1 MCGASGSLGR
11 QLANHQQSGRK
22 RSTNMRS
29 KDLIS
34 VTDAELG
41 RFSMEDQSNY
51 GVCLEDLQLFAQLE
65 DLSGES
71 GPMQMELLSP
81 GSKFDLL
88 ELVKPI
94 QLNSQG
100 ICEQK
105 QAFQQRNTTEAPQKI
120 EDICKPKRRPPTRRR
135 LGSGKDHICDVCGR
149 RFSEAYNLRIHK
161 MTHTDEK
168 PHVCEECG
176 KAFRQL
182 NKLRIHAVTHTA
194 ERPYKCDICDKGFR
208 YANYLAVHR
217 RLHTGE
223 KPYPCLVKDCPLSF
237 HSIHAR
243 RIHTKLRHS
252 TQTDPD
258 PDHPLEEHEQQDT
271 SALSF
276 TCPICSRVLTDQC
289 YLSIHV
295 KRHYNQRDF
304 ACPQPQCGKRFF
316 SASELKHH
324 QIAHSQLRP
333 FACPICPA
341 RFLRKSNHKQ
351 HLKVHER

>member
-1 MCGASGSLGR
+1 
-11 QLANHQQSGRK
+11 
-22 RSTNMRS
+22 MRS
-29 KDLIS
+29 EDLMSIG
-34 VTDAELG
+34 DAELG
-41 RFSMEDQSNY
+41 SFPVEDPGEY
-51 GVCLEDLQLFAQLE
+51 GVCLGDLQLFAQLE
-65 DLSGES
+65 GLSGEGGSMEVGLLGTDS
-71 GPMQMELLSP
+71 G
-81 GSKFDLL
+81 FDLL
-88 ELVKPI
+88 ELVNPI
-94 QLNSQG
+94 QLRSQR
-100 ICEQK
+100 ICEKKQRIAAEQK
-105 QAFQQRNTTEAPQKI
+105 PVET
-120 EDICKPKRRPPTRRR
+120 CKPKRRPTTRRR
-135 LGSGKDHICDVCGR
+135 PGAGKDHPCDVCGR

-161 MTHTDEK
+161 MTHTDER

-194 ERPYKCDICDKGFR
+194 ERPHKCDICEKGFR

-223 KPYPCLVKDCPLSF
+223 KPYPCQAEHCQLSF

-252 TQTDPD
+252 AQADPD
-258 PDHPLEEHEQQDT
+258 PDQSLGEHEQRDT

-289 YLSIHV
+289 YLSIHL

-304 ACPQPQCGKRFF
+304 ACAQPQCGKRFF

-333 FACPICPA
+333 FACPMCPA

>member
-1 MCGASGSLGR
+1 MCGAGGSLGR
-11 QLANHQQSGRK
+11 QLAKQQQSGRK
-22 RSTNMRS
+22 RIAIATMRS

-34 VTDAELG
+34 IADADLASFPE
-41 RFSMEDQSNY
+41 EDQSNY

-65 DLSGES
+65 DLSGER
-71 GPMQMELLSP
+71 GPMEMDLEC
-81 GSKFDLL
+81 DLL
-88 ELVKPI
+88 ELVNGA
-94 QLNSQG
+94 L
-100 ICEQK
+100 
-105 QAFQQRNTTEAPQKI
+105 QQRNTAEQKPL
-120 EDICKPKRRPPTRRR
+120 DIRKPKRAPTTRRSQ
-135 LGSGKDHICDVCGR
+135 GAGKDHTCDVCGR

-168 PHVCEECG
+168 PHVCEDCG
-176 KAFRQL
+176 KGFRQL

-194 ERPYKCDICDKGFR
+194 ERPFKCDICDKGFR

-223 KPYPCLVKDCPLSF
+223 KPYPCLATDCHLSF

-252 TQTDPD
+252 AQTDPD
-258 PDHPLEEHEQQDT
+258 PEHPLAEEEQREP
-271 SALSF
+271 SVLSF
-276 TCPICSRVLTDQC
+276 TCPVCGRVLTDQC
-289 YLSIHV
+289 YLSIHL

-304 ACPQPQCGKRFF
+304 ACPHPQCEKRFY

-324 QIAHSQLRP
+324 QISHSQLRP
-333 FACPICPA
+333 FACPLCPA

>member
-1 MCGASGSLGR
+1 
-11 QLANHQQSGRK
+11 
-22 RSTNMRS
+22 MRS
-29 KDLIS
+29 KDQDLIS
-34 VTDAELG
+34 IMDAELD
-41 RFSMEDQSNY
+41 RFSVEDESNY

-65 DLSGES
+65 DLSGERV
-71 GPMQMELLSP
+71 LLNP
-81 GSKFDLL
+81 GSEFNLL
-88 ELVKPI
+88 ELT
-94 QLNSQG
+94 L
-100 ICEQK
+100 
-105 QAFQQRNTTEAPQKI
+105 QQRNAKEHKSL
-120 EDICKPKRRPPTRRR
+120 DSCKPKRAPSTRRAGR
-135 LGSGKDHICDVCGR
+135 DHTCDVCSR

-182 NKLRIHAVTHTA
+182 NKLRIHSVTHTA
-194 ERPYKCDICDKGFR
+194 ERPHKCDICGKGFR

-223 KPYPCLVKDCPLSF
+223 KPYACLVKDCQLSF

-252 TQTDPD
+252 AQTDPD
-258 PDHPLEEHEQQDT
+258 PDCPLEEQEQKDT

-289 YLSIHV
+289 YLSVHL

-304 ACPQPQCGKRFF
+304 ACAQPQCGKRFF

-333 FACPICPA
+333 YACPICPA

>member
-1 MCGASGSLGR
+1 
-11 QLANHQQSGRK
+11 
-22 RSTNMRS
+22 MRS
-29 KDLIS
+29 KDQDLIS
-34 VTDAELG
+34 LMDAELD
-41 RFSMEDQSNY
+41 RFSLDDQSNY

-65 DLSGES
+65 DLSGDIN
-71 GPMQMELLSP
+71 P
-81 GSKFDLL
+81 GSEFDLL
-88 ELVKPI
+88 ELVSPRI
-94 QLNSQG
+94 S
-100 ICEQK
+100 EQK
-105 QAFQQRNTTEAPQKI
+105 QTTLVNH
-120 EDICKPKRRPPTRRR
+120 KPKRARRAGR
-135 LGSGKDHICDVCGR
+135 DHTCDVCER

-176 KAFRQL
+176 KAFRQM

-194 ERPYKCDICDKGFR
+194 ERPHKCDICGKGFR

-223 KPYPCLVKDCPLSF
+223 KPYACLVKDCRLSF

-252 TQTDPD
+252 AQTEQ
-258 PDHPLEEHEQQDT
+258 EERET

-276 TCPICSRVLTDQC
+276 TCPVCSRVLTDQC
-289 YLSIHV
+289 YLSVHL

-304 ACPQPQCGKRFF
+304 ACAQPQCGKRFF